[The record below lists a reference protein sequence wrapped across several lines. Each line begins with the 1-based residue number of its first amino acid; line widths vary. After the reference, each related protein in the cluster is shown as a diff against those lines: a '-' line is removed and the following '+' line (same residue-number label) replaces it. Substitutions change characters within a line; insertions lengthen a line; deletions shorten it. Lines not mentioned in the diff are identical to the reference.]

1 MKTNFNLLAVTS
13 FIFSIVGLVMAFV
26 MPFFMQIIAL
36 VLGHLYL
43 KLQGKIKNYQ
53 IGNMYHSMA
62 IISLVV
68 SYIVIAINIF
78 FLLVMG
84 ASAYIFLKNLL
95 GPANLII

>member
-13 FIFSIVGLVMAFV
+13 FVFSIVGLVMAFV

-36 VLGHLYL
+36 VLGHVYL

-53 IGNMYHSMA
+53 IGNVFHSMA

-68 SYIVIAINIF
+68 SYIVIAINII
-78 FLLVMG
+78 FLLAMG

-95 GPANLII
+95 GPTNLII